1 MKQAAYRRDRDVQY
15 HPGMT
20 TTTTLYDIPVDRI
33 DGTGTTLAD
42 DRGDVLL
49 IVNVASKCGYTP
61 QYEGLEKLYETYRE
75 RGFSVLGFPSNDFLG
90 QEPGSND
97 EIQAFCTTNFG
108 VQFPMFSK
116 IRVAGPDKH
125 PLYAYLT
132 SARHDADRRE
142 KMEASIRSHNAE
154 PPPRPEVI
162 WNFEKF
168 LVARDGEIVGR
179 YAPDVAPEDPA
190 LVAAIEQ
197 ALAKG
202 SD

>member
-1 MKQAAYRRDRDVQY
+1 MNPMTSENKQS
-15 HPGMT
+15 
-20 TTTTLYDIPVDRI
+20 LYDIPIDRI
-33 DGTGTTLAD
+33 DGTPTTLDAN
-42 DRGDVLL
+42 RGEVLL

-61 QYEGLEKLYETYRE
+61 QYEGLERLYETYRD

-97 EIQAFCTTNFG
+97 EIQAFCTMNFG

-116 IRVAGPDKH
+116 IPVAGPNKH
-125 PLYAYLT
+125 ALYAHLT
-132 SARHDADRRE
+132 SAMHDAEGRE

-168 LVARDGEIVGR
+168 LVSRDGKVVGR
-179 YAPDVAPEDPA
+179 YAPDVAPEAPELVEA
-190 LVAAIEQ
+190 LETE
-197 ALAKG
+197 LAKDA
-202 SD
+202 S

>member
-1 MKQAAYRRDRDVQY
+1 MNAENKQS
-15 HPGMT
+15 
-20 TTTTLYDIPVDRI
+20 LYDIPIDRI
-33 DGTGTTLAD
+33 DGTATTLDAN
-42 DRGDVLL
+42 RGEVLL

-61 QYEGLEKLYETYRE
+61 QYEGLERLYETYRD

-97 EIQAFCTTNFG
+97 EIQAFCTMNFG

-116 IRVAGPDKH
+116 IPVAGPNKH
-125 PLYAYLT
+125 ALYAHLT
-132 SARHDADRRE
+132 SAMHDAEGRE

-168 LVARDGEIVGR
+168 LVSRDGEVVGR
-179 YAPDVAPEDPA
+179 YAPDVAPEAPE
-190 LVAAIEQ
+190 LVAALETE
-197 ALAKG
+197 LAKDA
-202 SD
+202 S

>member
-1 MKQAAYRRDRDVQY
+1 MNADTQQS
-15 HPGMT
+15 
-20 TTTTLYDIPVDRI
+20 LYDIPVDRI
-33 DGTGTTLAD
+33 DGTPATLDAN
-42 DRGDVLL
+42 RGEVLL

-61 QYEGLEKLYETYRE
+61 QYEGLEKLYETYRD

-116 IRVAGPDKH
+116 IPVAGPDKH
-125 PLYAYLT
+125 ALYAHLT
-132 SARHDADRRE
+132 SAMHDAEGRE

-168 LVARDGEIVGR
+168 LVSRDGEVVGR
-179 YAPDVAPEDPA
+179 YAPDVAPEAPE
-190 LVAAIEQ
+190 LVEAVEAE
-197 ALAKG
+197 LARDA
-202 SD
+202 S

>member
-1 MKQAAYRRDRDVQY
+1 MNPDI
-15 HPGMT
+15 T
-20 TTTTLYDIPVDRI
+20 ESLYDIPIDRI
-33 DGTGTTLAD
+33 DGTATTLDAN
-42 DRGDVLL
+42 RGEVLL

-61 QYEGLEKLYETYRE
+61 QYEGLEKLYETYRD

-116 IRVAGPDKH
+116 IPVAGPNKH
-125 PLYAYLT
+125 ALYAHLT
-132 SARHDADRRE
+132 SAMHDAEGRE

-168 LVARDGEIVGR
+168 LVSRDGKVVGR
-179 YAPDVAPEDPA
+179 YAPDVAPEAPELVEA
-190 LVAAIEQ
+190 LETE
-197 ALAKG
+197 LAKDA
-202 SD
+202 S

>member
-1 MKQAAYRRDRDVQY
+1 MDTMNADN
-15 HPGMT
+15 T
-20 TTTTLYDIPVDRI
+20 ESLYDIPIDRI
-33 DGTGTTLAD
+33 DGTATTLDAN
-42 DRGDVLL
+42 RGEVLL

-61 QYEGLEKLYETYRE
+61 QYEGLERLYETYRD

-97 EIQAFCTTNFG
+97 DIQAFCTMNFG

-116 IRVAGPDKH
+116 IPVAGPNKH
-125 PLYAYLT
+125 ALYGHLT
-132 SARHDADRRE
+132 SAMHDAEGRE

-168 LVARDGEIVGR
+168 LVSRDGKVVGR
-179 YAPDVAPEDPA
+179 YAPDIAPEAPE
-190 LVAAIEQ
+190 LVAAIE
-197 ALAKG
+197 AELAKNAG
-202 SD
+202 

>member
-1 MKQAAYRRDRDVQY
+1 MCSTINVMNTNSN
-15 HPGMT
+15 P
-20 TTTTLYDIPVDRI
+20 TLYEIPVDRI
-33 DGTGTTLAD
+33 DGTETTLAD
-42 DRGDVLL
+42 NRGDVLL

-61 QYEGLEKLYETYRE
+61 QYEGLEKLYETYRD
-75 RGFSVLGFPSNDFLG
+75 RGLSVLGFPSNDFLG

-125 PLYAYLT
+125 PLYAHLT
-132 SARHDADRRE
+132 NAKHDAEGRE

-168 LVARDGEIVGR
+168 LVSRDGEVVGR
-179 YAPDVAPEDPA
+179 YAPDIAPGDA
-190 LVAAIEQ
+190 TLVEAIEKE
-197 ALAKG
+197 LAKA
-202 SD
+202 SS

>member
-1 MKQAAYRRDRDVQY
+1 MNTEFSQD
-15 HPGMT
+15 
-20 TTTTLYDIPVDRI
+20 LYEIPVDRI
-33 DGTGTTLAD
+33 DGTATTLAD
-42 DRGDVLL
+42 KRGEVLL

-61 QYEGLEKLYETYRE
+61 QYEGLEKLYETYCD

-108 VQFPMFSK
+108 VRFPMFSK
-116 IRVAGPDKH
+116 ITVAGPDKH
-125 PLYAYLT
+125 PLYAHLT
-132 SARHDADRRE
+132 GASHDALGRE

-168 LVARDGEIVGR
+168 LVSRSGEVVHR
-179 YAPDVAPEDPA
+179 FAPDIAPGDP
-190 LVAAIEQ
+190 VVVEAIETE
-197 ALAKG
+197 LANVV
-202 SD
+202 D